1 MLKKCVVGLLS
12 ASITLLVSMPSA
24 LPAVSQSPDRLLVV
38 DCLLPAK
45 VRKLGGSMTYL
56 APRRA
61 VKSIASECDLRGGE
75 YVAYD
80 RANFSTSLQ
89 VWKPQAEQGD
99 PQAQVYVGEIFEK
112 GLGTTPDLA
121 QAAFWYQK
129 AADQGYSR
137 GLADLAYLYEKG
149 LGVPKD
155 PVKALNLYRQS
166 AGISNDDLTF
176 ASEVSAAKSEAAS
189 QIEALTRQLAAS
201 NEQLESERNSLE
213 QAKSQAR
220 DRNAALASA
229 QREAQTLRAR
239 VADLKAAGG
248 DTASADRAAELKRL
262 QSQLAQNEA
271 QIAQQQ
277 QDARALDA
285 ANAAKTAEL
294 TNRLQAA
301 TDEDRQLRAQLG
313 DRGGDAQQAR
323 ADLAAAKAR
332 MESMNAQIAELQRQ
346 LNAERSEVA
355 GEKAKIAQQSS
366 SRDAANGEELARLKL
381 KLADRESRISQ
392 QQALISS
399 VQTQR
404 TSAEQQV
411 ERLKAQQAAAEQQQK
426 QQVIDGEALK
436 AQLASAQ
443 LKLLQA
449 QQRLAEASASAA
461 DQKARITA
469 DQAQLQ
475 QRRDSASQAQQ
486 AEINRLSSALGDREA
501 KLGEQ
506 RTRIAALE
514 AESRSYSEEITRLK
528 AQDAQTVALR
538 SPNAGSVS
546 TVTAPPPRV
555 TPRELNLGGYYALII
570 GNNTYQNMP
579 NLASAE
585 NDARALQRV
594 LQEHYGFKTRL
605 LINATRADILG
616 ALNEYRLSLGD
627 KDNLLIY
634 YAGHGELNERNL
646 LGYWLPVN
654 AKRDDTTEWISDRM
668 ITDQIGLMSAR
679 HILVIADSCYSGAMT
694 RSSGLR
700 LVAASGQTNEMKRLV
715 KLATLPSRT
724 VLTSGGVAPVLDGG
738 AGANSIF
745 ARSLIDALAHNQSV
759 LEGSGLYDQVF
770 DPVRKAAARFKV
782 DQSPRYSALSDAG
795 HLNGEFLLIPVS

>member
-1 MLKKCVVGLLS
+1 MLKKCVIGLLS
-12 ASITLLVSMPSA
+12 ASITLIIGTPSA

-45 VRKLGGSMTYL
+45 VRRLGGSMTYL

-121 QAAFWYQK
+121 QAAMWYQK

-189 QIEALTRQLAAS
+189 QIDALTRQLATS
-201 NEQLESERNSLE
+201 NEQLESERTSLE

-239 VADLKAAGG
+239 VADLKAGGG

-262 QSQLAQNEA
+262 QSQLAQSEA

-277 QDARALDA
+277 QDARALEA

-294 TNRLQAA
+294 TTRLQAA

-313 DRGGDAQQAR
+313 DRGSDAQQAR

-346 LNAERSEVA
+346 LNAERSEMA

-366 SRDAANGEELARLKL
+366 ARDAAGSEELARLKL

-392 QQALISS
+392 QQALITS

-426 QQVIDGEALK
+426 QQAIDGEALK

-443 LKLLQA
+443 LKLLQS
-449 QQRLAEASASAA
+449 QQRLAEASAGAA
-461 DQKARITA
+461 DEKARIAA

-475 QRRDSASQAQQ
+475 QRRDSASQGQQ
-486 AEINRLSSALGDREA
+486 AEINRLSTALGDREA

-528 AQDAQTVALR
+528 AQDAQVVALR
-538 SPNAGSVS
+538 SPNASTVS
-546 TVTAPPPRV
+546 TLTAQPRV

-594 LQEHYGFKTRL
+594 LQERYGFKTRL

-738 AGANSIF
+738 AGSNSIF
-745 ARSLIDALAHNQSV
+745 ARSLIDALARNQSV

>member
-1 MLKKCVVGLLS
+1 MLKKCVVGILS
-12 ASITLLVSMPSA
+12 ASIALIVSAPSA
-24 LPAVSQSPDRLLVV
+24 LSEVSQSPDRLLVV

-45 VRKLGGSMTYL
+45 VRRLGGSMTYL

-61 VKSIASECDLRGGE
+61 VKSIASECDIRGGE

-89 VWKPQAEQGD
+89 VWKPQADQGD

-112 GLGTTPDLA
+112 GLGTTPDYA
-121 QAAFWYQK
+121 QAAMWYQK
-129 AADQGYSR
+129 AADQGFTR
-137 GLADLAYLYEKG
+137 GMADLAYLYEKG

-176 ASEVSAAKSEAAS
+176 ASEVSAAKAEAAS
-189 QIEALTRQLAAS
+189 QIDALTRQLAAS
-201 NEQLESERNSLE
+201 NVELESERSALE
-213 QAKSQAR
+213 QAQAQAR
-220 DRNAALASA
+220 QRNDALASA
-229 QREAQTLRAR
+229 QREAQALRAR
-239 VADLKAAGG
+239 VAELKAAGG
-248 DTASADRAAELKRL
+248 GTGSADHAAELKRL
-262 QSQLAQNEA
+262 QSELAQSEA
-271 QIAQQQ
+271 KIAQQQ
-277 QDARALDA
+277 QDARALET

-294 TNRLQAA
+294 TTKLQAA

-313 DRGGDAQQAR
+313 DRGSDAVQAR

-332 MESMNAQIAELQRQ
+332 MESMSAQIADLQRQ
-346 LNAERSEVA
+346 LTTERTAVA

-366 SRDAANGEELARLKL
+366 SRDAANSEELARLKL
-381 KLADRESRISQ
+381 TLADREARISQ
-392 QQALISS
+392 QQALITS

-404 TSAEQQV
+404 TAAEQQV

-426 QQVIDGEALK
+426 QQALDSEALK

-443 LKLLQA
+443 LKLLQS
-449 QQRLAEASASAA
+449 QQRLAEANAGAA
-461 DQKARITA
+461 EEKARIAA

-475 QRRDSASQAQQ
+475 QRRESASQTQQ
-486 AEINRLSSALGDREA
+486 AEINRLTTALGDREA

-528 AQDAQTVALR
+528 AQDTQTVALR
-538 SPNAGSVS
+538 SPTAGTAS
-546 TVTAPPPRV
+546 TYFAPPRV
-555 TPRELNLGGYYALII
+555 TPKELNLGNYYALII

-646 LGYWLPVN
+646 QGYWLPVN

-700 LVAASGQTNEMKRLV
+700 LVAASGQSNETKRLV

-745 ARSLIDALAHNQSV
+745 ARSLIDVLARNQSV

-770 DPVRKAAARFKV
+770 DPVHKAAARFKV